1 MTRGLACGS
10 AAAVLLAACSN
21 AEPPP
26 SLTGTWSGTITCYK
40 MDAPL
45 SMTIDATT
53 PDEATMAMGEGG
65 IFPWPAS
72 VSVDSSRTVTIKS
85 HIPSGDAQ
93 LLTGTLDAASSSITG
108 KMDKQLCNKFTLT
121 RAAE

>member
-1 MTRGLACGS
+1 MIRGLACGS
-10 AAAVLLAACSN
+10 AAAVFLAACSN

-26 SLTGTWSGTITCYK
+26 SLAGAWSGTITCYK

-45 SMTIDATT
+45 SMTIDAAKA
-53 PDEATMAMGEGG
+53 DEATMAMGEGG

-72 VSVDSSRTVTIKS
+72 VNVDGSRIVTIKS

-93 LLTGTLDAASSSITG
+93 LLTGTLDAAGNSITG
-108 KMDKQLCNKFTLT
+108 EMDKQLCNKFTLT
-121 RAAE
+121 RSAE